1 VRVEVKSVTRVFG
14 DVRAVDGASFSFGSG
29 EVYGFIGPNGAG
41 KTTTLRIL
49 GTLDVPTSGDAFIDG
64 RSVVHYPDKVRRAIG
79 FMPDS
84 LDAYK
89 DVTVTEYVDFFA
101 RAYGLRGEEKRR
113 RVSQVMSFT
122 DLEVLKDKLTDS
134 LSKGMKQRLSL
145 ARALINDP
153 QVLLLDEPAAGLDPR
168 ARVELRELIRAL
180 GEQGKA
186 ILVSSHILTE
196 LSEMCDG
203 VVIIERGHIL
213 AEGKVC
219 EVEKLLRARQKLSI
233 ELVPSQEACE
243 QKGIEQLERFLV
255 EQPGVS
261 DVGAVGGATECGF
274 DGTPGERAELL
285 ARIVASGF
293 KVAQF
298 KVEESDLEDIFLQIT
313 RGEVS

>member
-1 VRVEVKSVTRVFG
+1 VRVEVKNITRNFG
-14 DVRAVDGASFSFGSG
+14 ATRAVDGASFTFGSG

-49 GTLDVPTSGDAFIDG
+49 GTLDVPTTGDALIDG
-64 RSVVHYPDKVRRAIG
+64 QSVVHYPDRARRIMG

-89 DVTVTEYVDFFA
+89 DVTVAEYVDFFA
-101 RAYGLRGEEKRR
+101 RAYGLRGEEKRK
-113 RVSQVMSFT
+113 RVSQVMDFT
-122 DLEVLKDKLTDS
+122 DLEVLKDKLTDA

-168 ARVELRELIRAL
+168 ARVELRELIGLL

-203 VVIIERGHIL
+203 IVIIEKGKIL

-219 EVEKLLRARQKLSI
+219 DVEKLLRSHLRLRI
-233 ELVPSQEACE
+233 ELADEADGLD
-243 QKGIEQLERFLV
+243 KLERLLL
-255 EQPGVS
+255 EQHGVS
-261 DVGAVGGATECGF
+261 NVTPSGHAMECSFEGTSMDQAGLLAVVVGA
-274 DGTPGERAELL
+274 
-285 ARIVASGF
+285 GF
-293 KVAQF
+293 KVSQF
-298 KVEESDLEDIFLQIT
+298 KVEESDLEDIFMQIT
-313 RGEVS
+313 QGEVS